1 MKKQWILKPNFLFQQ
16 TIQQGAKKN
25 SASFLIYKQPNAKN
39 QIYFGIS
46 VGKKQG
52 NAVFRNKIKR
62 QIRSMIHDFLKTTT
76 LISTEQKLGLN
87 LVIIV
92 KKNYHHHNYAFNK
105 KELSTLLKKL
115 III

>member
-25 SASFLIYKQPNAKN
+25 SDSFLIYKQANNKN

-62 QIRSMIHDFLKTTT
+62 QIRSMIHDFIKTKVPLTK
-76 LISTEQKLGLN
+76 QNKGVN

-92 KKNYHHHNYAFNK
+92 KKNYHHKNYATNK
-105 KELSTLLKKL
+105 QELGALLEKL
-115 III
+115 ITI

>member
-1 MKKQWILKPNFLFQQ
+1 MKKKWILKPNFLFQQ
-16 TIQQGAKKN
+16 TIQQGVKKN
-25 SASFLIYKQPNAKN
+25 SASFLIYKQKN
-39 QIYFGIS
+39 NKKQIYFGIS

-76 LISTEQKLGLN
+76 IANEQKFGLN

-92 KKNYHHHNYAFNK
+92 KKKYHHHNYATNK
-105 KELSTLLKKL
+105 QELYTLLKKL
-115 III
+115 ITI